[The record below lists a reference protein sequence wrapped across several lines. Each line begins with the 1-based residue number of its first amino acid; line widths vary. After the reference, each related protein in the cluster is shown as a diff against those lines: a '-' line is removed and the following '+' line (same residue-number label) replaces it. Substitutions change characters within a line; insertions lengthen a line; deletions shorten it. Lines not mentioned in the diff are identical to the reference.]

1 MEILVDVG
9 GNPGTDCRGFCKYC
23 YFKKVG
29 ATEPLGCKYC
39 PPFMKG
45 CDYCTR
51 SVRESHHGFKPMR
64 QVLDETASKIYG
76 ANASDITGFIITGGG
91 DVSCYP
97 EFLPLL
103 TFLSDFGLPVKI
115 GYTSGKGFDGSEGSF
130 LKDAGIKEVN
140 FTLFAS
146 DPALRK
152 EYMHDPTPE
161 MSLKVFEELCG
172 FCNVYAAIVLVPG
185 ANDGAVLE
193 ETLSW
198 LEKTGAKG
206 ALLMRFANKTE
217 NGLILGNEPVI
228 PGVVSHTI
236 EEFAE
241 IVRTAAANHPNL
253 RISGTPL
260 EDPLLDSPFAIRN
273 VPEALARLPK
283 INMEATIITSIAA
296 APRLSEIFEKLGGI
310 VNIIAAEKD
319 IGCLIT
325 ADDLRKINPAEM
337 KDTVFIPG
345 RCFVH
350 EKDIKDILIPEKSK
364 RIVRRGPDTLSVDG
378 EMSASMTKEELLEFE
393 IQAFTELIEQINALG
408 LPPAEDSA

>member
-29 ATEPLGCKYC
+29 KTEPLGCKYC
-39 PPFMKG
+39 PPFLKG

-51 SVRESHHGFKPMR
+51 SVRESHSGFKPM
-64 QVLDETASKIYG
+64 QTVLNETAGKLYNIKE
-76 ANASDITGFIITGGG
+76 NDIDGFIITGGG

-103 TFLSDFGLPVKI
+103 SFLSDFGLPVKI
-115 GYTSGKGFDGSEGSF
+115 GYTSGKGFEGNEAPF
-130 LKDAGIKEVN
+130 LKSANVKEVN

-161 MSLKVFEELCG
+161 MSLKVFEELCD
-172 FCNVYAAIVLVPG
+172 FCDVYAAVILVPG
-185 ANDGAVLE
+185 ANDGAVLD
-193 ETLSW
+193 ETLTY
-198 LEKTGAKG
+198 LERVGAKG
-206 ALLMRFANKTE
+206 ALLMRFANSAE
-217 NGLILGNEPVI
+217 NGLILGNAPII
-228 PGVVSHTI
+228 PGIVSHTI

-241 IVRTAAANHPNL
+241 IVRDASKNHPNL

-273 VPEALARLPK
+273 VPAALEKLPQIK
-283 INMEATIITSIAA
+283 AEATIITSKAA
-296 APRLSEIFEKLGGI
+296 APRLSDIFEKLGGA
-310 VNIIAAEKD
+310 VNVISVEKD
-319 IGCLIT
+319 IACLIT
-325 ADDLRKINPAEM
+325 ANDFRKMDQSEI

-350 EKDIKDILIPEKSK
+350 EKEIKDILIPEKSK
-364 RIVRRGPDTLSVDG
+364 RIVRRGPDTLSADG
-378 EMSASMTKEELLEFE
+378 EISASMTKEEILEYE
-393 IQAFTELIEQINALG
+393 IAAFTELIEQINTLG
-408 LPPAEDSA
+408 FPIKFD

>member
-29 ATEPLGCKYC
+29 ITEPLGCKYC
-39 PPFMKG
+39 PPFLKG

-51 SVRESHHGFKPMR
+51 SVREAHSGFKPM
-64 QVLDETASKIYG
+64 QTVLNETAAKLYNIKE
-76 ANASDITGFIITGGG
+76 SDIDGFIITGGG

-103 TFLSDFGLPVKI
+103 SFLSDFGLPVKI
-115 GYTSGKGFDGSEGSF
+115 GYTSGKGFDGTEGPF
-130 LKDAGIKEVN
+130 LKKANIKEVN

-161 MSLKVFEELCG
+161 MSLKIFEELCS
-172 FCNVYAAIVLVPG
+172 FCDVYAAVILVPG

-193 ETLSW
+193 KTLTY
-198 LEKTGAKG
+198 LERVGAKG
-206 ALLMRFANKTE
+206 ALLMRFANSAE
-217 NGLILGNEPVI
+217 NGLILGNAPII
-228 PGVVSHTI
+228 PGIEPHTI

-241 IVRTAAANHPNL
+241 IVRSAAKSHPNL

-273 VPEALARLPK
+273 VPEALEKLPSVTA
-283 INMEATIITSIAA
+283 EATIITSKAA
-296 APRLSEIFEKLGGI
+296 APRLAEIFEKLGGA
-310 VNIIAAEKD
+310 VNVVPVEKD
-319 IGCLIT
+319 IACLIT
-325 ADDLRKINPAEM
+325 AGDFRKMDQSEI

-350 EKDIKDILIPEKSK
+350 EKEIKEIFIPDKSK
-364 RIVRRGPDTLSVDG
+364 RIVRRGPDTLSADG
-378 EMSASMTKEELLEFE
+378 EISASMTKEELIQFE
-393 IQAFTELIEQINALG
+393 IASFTELILQINALG
-408 LPPAEDSA
+408 LPPKSD

>member
-29 ATEPLGCKYC
+29 KTEPLGCRYC
-39 PPFMKG
+39 PPFLKG

-51 SVRESHHGFKPMR
+51 SVRESHSGFKPM
-64 QVLDETASKIYG
+64 QTVLNETAAKLYNIKE
-76 ANASDITGFIITGGG
+76 SDIDGFIITGGG

-103 TFLSDFGLPVKI
+103 SFLSDFGLPVKI
-115 GYTSGKGFDGSEGSF
+115 GYTSGKGFNGNEAPF
-130 LKDAGIKEVN
+130 LKSANVKEVN

-172 FCNVYAAIVLVPG
+172 FCDVYAAVILVPG

-193 ETLSW
+193 ETLTY
-198 LEKTGAKG
+198 LERVGAKG
-206 ALLMRFANKTE
+206 ALFMRFANSAE
-217 NGLILGNEPVI
+217 NGLILGNAPII
-228 PGVVSHTI
+228 PGIEPHTI

-241 IVRTAAANHPNL
+241 IVRSAAKNHQNL

-273 VPEALARLPK
+273 VSKALEKLPPVTA
-283 INMEATIITSIAA
+283 EATIITSKAA
-296 APRLSEIFEKLGGI
+296 APRLSEIFEKLGGA
-310 VNIIAAEKD
+310 VNVVAVEKD
-319 IGCLIT
+319 IACLIT
-325 ADDLRKINPAEM
+325 ADDFRKMDQSEI

-350 EKDIKDILIPEKSK
+350 DKEIKEILIPEKSK
-364 RIVRRGPDTLSVDG
+364 RIVRRGPDTLSADG
-378 EMSASMTKEELLEFE
+378 EISASMTKEELLQFE
-393 IQAFTELIEQINALG
+393 ISAFTELIGQINALG
-408 LPPAEDSA
+408 LTPEK

>member
-29 ATEPLGCKYC
+29 ITEPLGCKYC
-39 PPFMKG
+39 PPFLKG

-51 SVRESHHGFKPMR
+51 SVRESHSGFKPM
-64 QVLDETASKIYG
+64 QPVLNETAAKLY
-76 ANASDITGFIITGGG
+76 NMKESDIDGFIITGGG

-103 TFLSDFGLPVKI
+103 SFLSDFGLPVKI
-115 GYTSGKGFDGSEGSF
+115 GYTSGKGFDGTESPF
-130 LKDAGIKEVN
+130 LKKANIKEVN

-146 DPALRK
+146 DSALRK

-161 MSLKVFEELCG
+161 MSLKVFEELCA
-172 FCNVYAAIVLVPG
+172 FCDVYAAVILVPG

-193 ETLSW
+193 KTLTY
-198 LEKTGAKG
+198 LERVGAKG
-206 ALLMRFANKTE
+206 ALLMRFANSAE
-217 NGLILGNEPVI
+217 NGLILGNAPII
-228 PGVVSHTI
+228 PEIVPHTI

-241 IVRTAAANHPNL
+241 IVRSAAKNHPSL

-273 VPEALARLPK
+273 VPEALEKLPPVTA
-283 INMEATIITSIAA
+283 EATIITSKAA
-296 APRLSEIFEKLGGI
+296 APRLTEIFEKLGGS
-310 VNIIAAEKD
+310 VNVVPVEKD
-319 IGCLIT
+319 IACLIT
-325 ADDLRKINPAEM
+325 ADDFRKMDQSNLKETI
-337 KDTVFIPG
+337 FIPG

-350 EKDIKDILIPEKSK
+350 EKEIKEIFVPDKSK
-364 RIVRRGPDTLSVDG
+364 RIVRRGPDTLSADG
-378 EMSASMTKEELLEFE
+378 EISASMTKEELIQFE
-393 IQAFTELIEQINALG
+393 ISAFTELIQQINALG
-408 LPPAEDSA
+408 FPSK

>member
-29 ATEPLGCKYC
+29 ITEPLGCKYC
-39 PPFMKG
+39 PPFLKG

-51 SVRESHHGFKPMR
+51 SVRESHSGFKPM
-64 QVLDETASKIYG
+64 QTVLSETAAKLYNIKE
-76 ANASDITGFIITGGG
+76 SDIDGFIITGGG

-103 TFLSDFGLPVKI
+103 SFLSDFGLPVKI
-115 GYTSGKGFDGSEGSF
+115 GYTSGKGFDGTESPF
-130 LKDAGIKEVN
+130 LKKANIKEVN

-146 DPALRK
+146 DSALRK

-161 MSLKVFEELCG
+161 MSLKVFEELCA
-172 FCNVYAAIVLVPG
+172 FCDVYAAVILVPG

-193 ETLSW
+193 KTLTY
-198 LEKTGAKG
+198 LERVGAKG
-206 ALLMRFANKTE
+206 ALLMRFANSAE
-217 NGLILGNEPVI
+217 NGLILGNAPII
-228 PGVVSHTI
+228 PEIVPHTI

-241 IVRTAAANHPNL
+241 IVRSAAKNHPSL

-273 VPEALARLPK
+273 VPEALEKLPPVTA
-283 INMEATIITSIAA
+283 EATIITSKAA
-296 APRLSEIFEKLGGI
+296 APRLTEIFEKLGGS
-310 VNIIAAEKD
+310 VNVVPVEKD
-319 IGCLIT
+319 IACLIT
-325 ADDLRKINPAEM
+325 ADDFRKMDQSNLKETI
-337 KDTVFIPG
+337 FIPG

-350 EKDIKDILIPEKSK
+350 EKEIKEIFVPDKSK
-364 RIVRRGPDTLSVDG
+364 RIVRRGPDTLSADG
-378 EMSASMTKEELLEFE
+378 EISASMTKEELIQFE
-393 IQAFTELIEQINALG
+393 ISAFTELIQQINALG
-408 LPPAEDSA
+408 FPSK

>member
-29 ATEPLGCKYC
+29 KTEALGCKYC
-39 PPFMKG
+39 PPFVKG
-45 CDYCTR
+45 CDYCIR
-51 SVRESHHGFKPMR
+51 SVRESHHSFKPMR
-64 QVLDETASKIYG
+64 QVLDETAAKIY
-76 ANASDITGFIITGGG
+76 NTKASDIKGFVITGGG

-97 EFLPLL
+97 ELLPLL
-103 TFLSDFGLPVKI
+103 SFLSDFGLPVKI
-115 GYTSGKGFDGSEGSF
+115 GYTSGKGFDGSEVSF
-130 LKDAGIKEVN
+130 FKDAGITEVN
-140 FTLFAS
+140 FTLFAA

-152 EYMHDPTPE
+152 EYMLDPTPE
-161 MSLKVFEELCG
+161 MSLKVFEELCS

-185 ANDGAVLE
+185 VNDGAVLAQ
-193 ETLSW
+193 TLSR
-198 LEKTGAKG
+198 LEEVGAKG
-206 ALLMRFANKTE
+206 ALLMRFANKAE
-217 NGLILGNEPVI
+217 SGLILGNEPVI

-241 IVRTAAANHPNL
+241 IVRTAAKNHPNL

-273 VPEALARLPK
+273 APEALAKVPK
-283 INMEATIITSIAA
+283 INTTATIITGKAA
-296 APRLSEIFEKLGGI
+296 APRLTEIFEKLGGT
-310 VNIIAAEKD
+310 VNVIAAEKD

-325 ADDLRKINPAEM
+325 ADDLRKIDQTDM
-337 KDTVFIPG
+337 KETVFIPG

-350 EKDIKDILIPEKSK
+350 ERDIKEILIPEKSK
-364 RIVRRGPDTLSVDG
+364 RIVRRGPDTLSMDG

-393 IQAFTELIEQINALG
+393 IQAFTELIHSINTLG
-408 LPPAEDSA
+408 LPPEK

>member
-29 ATEPLGCKYC
+29 KTEPLGCKYC
-39 PPFMKG
+39 PPFLKG

-51 SVRESHHGFKPMR
+51 SVRESHSGFKSM
-64 QVLDETASKIYG
+64 QSVLNETASKLYNIKE
-76 ANASDITGFIITGGG
+76 NDVTGFVITGGG

-103 TFLSDFGLPVKI
+103 SFLSDFGLPVKI
-115 GYTSGKGFDGSEGSF
+115 GYTSGKGFDGNEAPF
-130 LKDAGIKEVN
+130 LKSAGIKEVN
-140 FTLFAS
+140 FTLFS
-146 DPALRK
+146 SNPELRK
-152 EYMHDPTPE
+152 DYMHDPTPE

-172 FCNVYAAIVLVPG
+172 FCDVYAAIVLVPG
-185 ANDGAVLE
+185 ANDGAVLD

-198 LEKTGAKG
+198 LEKVGSKG

-228 PGVVSHTI
+228 PGIISHTI
-236 EEFAE
+236 EEFRD
-241 IVRTAAANHPNL
+241 IVRTAAAAHPNL

-273 VPEALARLPK
+273 VPEALEKLPK
-283 INMEATIITSIAA
+283 INMEATIITSKTAA
-296 APRLSEIFEKLGGI
+296 DRLSDIFSKLGGT
-310 VNIIAAEKD
+310 VNVIAAEKD
-319 IGCLIT
+319 IACLIT
-325 ADDLRKINPAEM
+325 ADDFRKLDQTEIKE
-337 KDTVFIPG
+337 TVLIPG

-350 EKDIKDILIPEKSK
+350 EKEIKEILIPEKSK

-378 EMSASMTKEELLEFE
+378 EMSASMTKEEVLEYE
-393 IQAFTELIEQINALG
+393 IAAFTELIQLINAIG
-408 LPPAEDSA
+408 LPPKN

>member
-29 ATEPLGCKYC
+29 TTEPLGCKYC
-39 PPFMKG
+39 PPFQKG

-64 QVLDETASKIYG
+64 QVLDETASKLYTLKE
-76 ANASDITGFIITGGG
+76 ADITGFVITGGG

-103 TFLSDFGLPVKI
+103 SFLSDFGLPVKI
-115 GYTSGKGFDGSEGSF
+115 GYTSGKGFDGSEASF
-130 LKDAGIKEVN
+130 LKEAGIREVN
-140 FTLFAS
+140 FTLFSS
-146 DPALRK
+146 DPALRR

-161 MSLKVFEELCG
+161 MSLKVFEELCA
-172 FCNVYAAIVLVPG
+172 FCDVYAAVVLVPG
-185 ANDGAVLE
+185 ANDGAVLDQ
-193 ETLSW
+193 TLSW
-198 LEKTGAKG
+198 LEKAGAKG

-241 IVRTAAANHPNL
+241 IVRTAAKNHPAL

-273 VPEALARLPK
+273 VPEALEKLPK
-283 INMEATIITSIAA
+283 IQKEATIVTGKAA
-296 APRLSEIFEKLGGI
+296 APRLSEIFEKLGGT
-310 VNIIAAEKD
+310 VNVVATDKD
-319 IGCLIT
+319 IACLIT
-325 ADDLRKINPAEM
+325 AADLKKLDPAEM
-337 KDTVFIPG
+337 KETIFLPG

-350 EKDIKDILIPEKSK
+350 EREIKEILIPEKSR

-378 EMSASMTKEELLEFE
+378 EISASMAKEEVLALE
-393 IQAFTELIEQINALG
+393 IQALTELIEQINALG
-408 LPPAEDSA
+408 LPPENKN

>member
-29 ATEPLGCKYC
+29 ITEPLGCKYC
-39 PPFMKG
+39 PPFLKG

-51 SVRESHHGFKPMR
+51 SVRESHSGFKPM
-64 QVLDETASKIYG
+64 QTVLNETAAKLYNIKE
-76 ANASDITGFIITGGG
+76 SDIDGFIITGGG

-103 TFLSDFGLPVKI
+103 SFLSDFGLPVKI
-115 GYTSGKGFDGSEGSF
+115 GYTSGKGFNGSEAPF
-130 LKDAGIKEVN
+130 LKKANIKEVN

-172 FCNVYAAIVLVPG
+172 FCDVYAAVILVPD

-193 ETLSW
+193 ETLTY
-198 LEKTGAKG
+198 LERVGAKG
-206 ALLMRFANKTE
+206 ALLMRFANSAE
-217 NGLILGNEPVI
+217 NGLILGNAPII
-228 PGVVSHTI
+228 PGILPHTI

-241 IVRTAAANHPNL
+241 IVRSAAKNHPNL

-273 VPEALARLPK
+273 VPEALEKLPPVTA
-283 INMEATIITSIAA
+283 EATIITSKAA
-296 APRLSEIFEKLGGI
+296 APRLVEIFEKLGGA
-310 VNIIAAEKD
+310 VNVVAVEKD
-319 IGCLIT
+319 IACLIT
-325 ADDLRKINPAEM
+325 ADDFRKMDQSEI

-350 EKDIKDILIPEKSK
+350 EKEIKEIFIPEKSK
-364 RIVRRGPDTLSVDG
+364 RIVRRGPDTLSADG
-378 EMSASMTKEELLEFE
+378 EISASMTKEELLQFE
-393 IQAFTELIEQINALG
+393 IAAFTELISQINALG
-408 LPPAEDSA
+408 FPTK

>member
-29 ATEPLGCKYC
+29 ITEPLGCKYC
-39 PPFMKG
+39 PPFLKG

-51 SVRESHHGFKPMR
+51 SVREAHSGFKPM
-64 QVLDETASKIYG
+64 QTVLNETAAKLYNIKE
-76 ANASDITGFIITGGG
+76 NDIDGFIITGGG

-103 TFLSDFGLPVKI
+103 SFLSDFGLPVKI
-115 GYTSGKGFDGSEGSF
+115 GYTSGKGFDGTEGPF
-130 LKDAGIKEVN
+130 LKKANIKEVN

-161 MSLKVFEELCG
+161 MSLKVFEELCA
-172 FCNVYAAIVLVPG
+172 FCDVYAAVILVPG

-193 ETLSW
+193 KTLTY
-198 LEKTGAKG
+198 LERVGAKG
-206 ALLMRFANKTE
+206 ALLMRFANSAE
-217 NGLILGNEPVI
+217 NGLILGNAPII
-228 PGVVSHTI
+228 PGIEPHTI
-236 EEFAE
+236 EEFAK
-241 IVRTAAANHPNL
+241 IVRSAAKNHSNL

-273 VPEALARLPK
+273 IPEALEKLPPVTA
-283 INMEATIITSIAA
+283 EATIITSKAA
-296 APRLSEIFEKLGGI
+296 APRLTEIFEKLGGA
-310 VNIIAAEKD
+310 VNVVPVEKD
-319 IGCLIT
+319 IACLIT
-325 ADDLRKINPAEM
+325 ADDFKKMDQTNLKETI
-337 KDTVFIPG
+337 FIPG

-350 EKDIKDILIPEKSK
+350 EKEIKEILIPEKSK
-364 RIVRRGPDTLSVDG
+364 RIVRRGPDTLSADG
-378 EMSASMTKEELLEFE
+378 EISASMTKEELLQFE
-393 IQAFTELIEQINALG
+393 IAAFTELILQINALG
-408 LPPAEDSA
+408 LPPKYD

>member
-29 ATEPLGCKYC
+29 KTEPLGCKYC
-39 PPFMKG
+39 PPFLKG

-51 SVRESHHGFKPMR
+51 SVRESHSGFKPMR
-64 QVLDETASKIYG
+64 VVLDETAGKLY
-76 ANASDITGFIITGGG
+76 NMKENDIDGFIITGGG

-103 TFLSDFGLPVKI
+103 SFLSDFGLPVKI
-115 GYTSGKGFDGSEGSF
+115 GYTSGKGFDGTESPF
-130 LKDAGIKEVN
+130 LKSANVKEVN

-172 FCNVYAAIVLVPG
+172 FCDVYAAVILVPN

-193 ETLSW
+193 QTLTY
-198 LEKTGAKG
+198 LERVGAKG
-206 ALLMRFANKTE
+206 ALLMRFANSAE
-217 NGLILGNEPVI
+217 NGLILGNAPII
-228 PGVVSHTI
+228 PEIVPHTI

-241 IVRTAAANHPNL
+241 IVRSAAKNHPNL

-273 VPEALARLPK
+273 NPAALEKLPQVTA
-283 INMEATIITSIAA
+283 EATIITSKAA
-296 APRLSEIFEKLGGI
+296 APRLSEIFEKLGGA
-310 VNIIAAEKD
+310 VNVVSVEKD
-319 IGCLIT
+319 IACLIT
-325 ADDLRKINPAEM
+325 ADDFRKMDQTNLKETI
-337 KDTVFIPG
+337 FIPG

-350 EKDIKDILIPEKSK
+350 EKEIKEILIPEKSK
-364 RIVRRGPDTLSVDG
+364 RIVRRGPDTLSADG
-378 EMSASMTKEELLEFE
+378 EISASMTKEELLQFE
-393 IQAFTELIEQINALG
+393 IAAFTELILQINALG
-408 LPPAEDSA
+408 LPPKSD

>member
-1 MEILVDVG
+1 MYILVDVG
-9 GNPGTDCRGFCKYC
+9 GNPGTDCRGFCQYC

-29 ATEPLGCKYC
+29 TVEPLGCKYC
-39 PPFMKG
+39 PPFLKG

-64 QVLDETASKIYG
+64 QVLDETARKIY
-76 ANASDITGFIITGGG
+76 NMKASDIDGFIITGGG

-97 EFLPLL
+97 ELMPLL
-103 TFLSDFGLPVKI
+103 SFLADFSLPVKI
-115 GYTSGKGFDGSEGSF
+115 GYTSGKGFDGSEAPF
-130 LKDAGIKEVN
+130 LKDAHIREVN

-152 EYMHDPTPE
+152 EYMRDPSPE
-161 MSLKVFEELCG
+161 MSLKVFEELCA
-172 FCNVYAAIVLVPG
+172 FCDVYAAIVLVPG

-193 ETLSW
+193 ETLLW
-198 LEKTGAKG
+198 LEKAGAKG
-206 ALLMRFANKTE
+206 VLLMRFANGEE
-217 NGLILGNEPVI
+217 NGLILGNAPII

-236 EEFAE
+236 EQFAE
-241 IVRTAAANHPNL
+241 IVRNAARQHPAL

-273 VPEALARLPK
+273 VPKALEKLPPVLA
-283 INMEATIITSIAA
+283 EATIITGKAA
-296 APRLSEIFEKLGGI
+296 AARLSEIFEKLGGT
-310 VNIIAAEKD
+310 VNVVPTEKD
-319 IGCLIT
+319 IACLIT
-325 ADDLRKINPAEM
+325 AGDLKKIDTGCL

-350 EKDIKDILIPEKSK
+350 EKDVTDILIPEKSK

-378 EMSASMTKEELLEFE
+378 EMSASMTKEELLEIE
-393 IQAFTELIEQINALG
+393 IAALTELIEQINTLG
-408 LPPAEDSA
+408 LPPKTR

>member
-29 ATEPLGCKYC
+29 VTEPLGCKYC
-39 PPFMKG
+39 PPFIKG

-51 SVRESHHGFKPMR
+51 SVRESHHGFKPMK
-64 QVLDETASKIYG
+64 QVLDETAAKLYSIKD
-76 ANASDITGFIITGGG
+76 ADITGFNITGGG

-103 TFLSDFGLPVKI
+103 SFLSDFGLPVKI
-115 GYTSGKGFDGSEGSF
+115 GYTSGKGFNGNEAPL
-130 LKDAGIKEVN
+130 LKNAGIKEVN

-172 FCNVYAAIVLVPG
+172 FCDVYAAVIIVPG
-185 ANDGAVLE
+185 ANDGAVLN
-193 ETLSW
+193 ETLTW
-198 LEKTGAKG
+198 LEKVGAKG

-217 NGLILGNEPVI
+217 NGLILGNEPII
-228 PGVVSHTI
+228 PDVVSHTI
-236 EEFAE
+236 EEFRD
-241 IVRTAAANHPNL
+241 IVRAAAAAHPNL

-273 VPEALARLPK
+273 VPEALEKLPP
-283 INMEATIITSIAA
+283 ITAEATILTGKAA
-296 APRLSEIFEKLGGI
+296 APRLFEIFEKLGGT
-310 VNIIAAEKD
+310 VNVIAVEKD
-319 IGCLIT
+319 IACLIT
-325 ADDLRKINPAEM
+325 ADDLRKLNQSEI

-350 EKDIKDILIPEKSK
+350 EKEIREILIPEKSK

-378 EMSASMTKEELLEFE
+378 EMSASMTKEEVMDYE
-393 IQAFTELIEQINALG
+393 IAAFTELIEQINALG
-408 LPPAEDSA
+408 LPPSNLK